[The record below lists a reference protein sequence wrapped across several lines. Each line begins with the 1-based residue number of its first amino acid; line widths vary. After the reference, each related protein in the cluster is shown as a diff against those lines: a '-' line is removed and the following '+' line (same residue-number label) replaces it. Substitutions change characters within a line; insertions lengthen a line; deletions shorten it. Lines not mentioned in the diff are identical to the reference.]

1 VHPNLTPLMDLVAR
15 THNMDEGLTT
25 RLDFDYGGE

>member
-1 VHPNLTPLMDLVAR
+1 MDLVAR

>member
-1 VHPNLTPLMDLVAR
+1 LMDLVAR